1 MEEMEYNIRKRFAG
15 TRYTNIYTLIND
27 VGWHEKNLV
36 RGTYLVTYLNEVIM
50 DHLLID
56 LDFDEEFEKD
66 QQQLIWIVE
75 FNKGR
80 PFKIVLI
87 RKLK

>member
-1 MEEMEYNIRKRFAG
+1 
-15 TRYTNIYTLIND
+15 
-27 VGWHEKNLV
+27 
-36 RGTYLVTYLNEVIM
+36 M

-75 FNKGR
+75 FNK
-80 PFKIVLI
+80 
-87 RKLK
+87 

>member
-1 MEEMEYNIRKRFAG
+1 
-15 TRYTNIYTLIND
+15 
-27 VGWHEKNLV
+27 
-36 RGTYLVTYLNEVIM
+36 M

-87 RKLK
+87 RKLKQARKLASEEKKATTMIDGGKEYSFDITKPKKYLTS

>member
-1 MEEMEYNIRKRFAG
+1 
-15 TRYTNIYTLIND
+15 
-27 VGWHEKNLV
+27 
-36 RGTYLVTYLNEVIM
+36 M